1 MSNGLKDKSNYE
13 LAKIFNDRM
22 IHNYLKVSPAFHF
35 EYPNSE
41 EGDCFKIAH
50 ELTNR
55 IQYEPLFEFEKYV
68 TSELKKAKNKKQ
80 LEIESNDLRKIITEI
95 KGIISNDFE

>member
-13 LAKIFNDRM
+13 LAKNYNDRM
-22 IHNYLKVSPAFHF
+22 IHNYLKVSPTFHF

-50 ELTNR
+50 ELTSR
-55 IQYEPLFEFEKYV
+55 IQYEPLFEFEKYI
-68 TSELKKAKNKKQ
+68 TSELKKTKNRKQ
-80 LEIESNDLRKIITEI
+80 LEIASNEFRKIITEI
-95 KGIISNDFE
+95 EEIISNNFS